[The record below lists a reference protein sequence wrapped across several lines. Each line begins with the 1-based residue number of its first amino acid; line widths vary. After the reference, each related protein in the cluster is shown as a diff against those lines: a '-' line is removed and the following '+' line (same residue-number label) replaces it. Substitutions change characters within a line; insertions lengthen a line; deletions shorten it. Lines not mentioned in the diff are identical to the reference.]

1 MQIIVLKEEETSLE
15 KKILLKRI
23 EEEITSKRENGIM
36 FVLEDLVE
44 KYFKFDYANNGKTIY
59 TLFIIA

>member
-1 MQIIVLKEEETSLE
+1 MQIIVFKEEEASL

-23 EEEITSKRENGIM
+23 EEEITSKRENGNM

-44 KYFKFDYANNGKTIY
+44 RYFKFDDANNGKAIY

>member
-1 MQIIVLKEEETSLE
+1 M
-15 KKILLKRI
+15 KKI
-23 EEEITSKRENGIM
+23 EEEITSERENGNM

-44 KYFKFDYANNGKTIY
+44 KYFKFDDANNGKTIY

>member
-1 MQIIVLKEEETSLE
+1 MQIIVFKEEEASL